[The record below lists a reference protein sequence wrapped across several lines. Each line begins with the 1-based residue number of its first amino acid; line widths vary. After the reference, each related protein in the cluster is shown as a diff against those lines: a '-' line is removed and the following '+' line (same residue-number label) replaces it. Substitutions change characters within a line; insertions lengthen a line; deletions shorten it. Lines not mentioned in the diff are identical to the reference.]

1 MTTTIAD
8 TNTFET
14 TRSTNAINAFVRASR
29 AAKKAAEELA
39 KANSAM
45 AAELDAVLEQ
55 IGTGRAVYVDQVR
68 AILTPRESVSVSMT
82 DADASLEFWEE
93 KGLKVSERTPRY
105 VAPSSFRAE
114 VLKGSVPSELYKLK
128 TTHEVNVI

>member
-93 KGLKVSERTPRY
+93 KGLKVSERTSRY